1 MRCPVSGLL
10 PSELASCKDGKSK
23 DASNL
28 AIGNSIRQLLLV
40 PAPCL
45 SPPPLAPR
53 LPGPWC
59 RWNYHIHEPG
69 ESSVDSN
76 GMHLSFV
83 VLSMRIRHFVVS
95 VLSLIVKNKAAM
107 WRADGPYLL
116 ERQRWKRQDGL
127 QQPRSAQRTA
137 TYGGP

>member
-1 MRCPVSGLL
+1 MCCPVCGLL
-10 PSELASCKDGKSK
+10 SCVLASCKDGKSK

-28 AIGNSIRQLLLV
+28 VIGNSIRQLLLV

-107 WRADGPYLL
+107 WRADGP
-116 ERQRWKRQDGL
+116 
-127 QQPRSAQRTA
+127 
-137 TYGGP
+137 